1 MGVGL
6 MLAMGVLA
14 GVLPAFAAM
23 RLSITDA
30 LRRV

>member
-6 MLAMGVLA
+6 MILMGLLA

-23 RLSITDA
+23 RLGITDA